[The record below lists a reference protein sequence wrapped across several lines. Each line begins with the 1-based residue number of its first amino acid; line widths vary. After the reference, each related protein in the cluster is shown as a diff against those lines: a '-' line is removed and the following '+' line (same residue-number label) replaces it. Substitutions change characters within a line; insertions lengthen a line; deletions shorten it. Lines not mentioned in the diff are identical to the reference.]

1 MNQTSKK
8 AQRANGTISIEVV
21 GSENRIKKLFQQG
34 SYRFI
39 FPKNFKR
46 FKEGI
51 VINTAG
57 GVTGGDRFD
66 SYIKS
71 SHGCSLIITTQAA
84 EKAYEAS
91 DDEAVFENS
100 FKVEDGSKIYWLPQ
114 ELILFSKSAVSRNT
128 KIEVDNS
135 SEFLAFDHVVLGRKA
150 MGEILSGSN
159 FFDRWKIYYDNSLVY
174 FDQLGWKKEIPRG
187 IAGFKNIASFASFYY
202 VGKKAEYYLEK
213 LRADKTRS
221 DKVFSGSSLRNNCLI
236 TRVHSEDISA
246 VREETKNLL
255 RSIWNLEEPEVWR
268 V

>member
-1 MNQTSKK
+1 MIKPSRKV
-8 AQRANGTISIEVV
+8 QRANGTICIEVM
-21 GSENRIKKLFQQG
+21 GPENRIKKFFQQG
-34 SYRFI
+34 SSRFI
-39 FPKNFKR
+39 FPKYFKR
-46 FKEGI
+46 IKEGI

-57 GVTGGDRFD
+57 GVTGGDRFTFR
-66 SYIKS
+66 IKS
-71 SHGCSLIITTQAA
+71 SHDCSLILSTQAA

-91 DDEAVFENS
+91 DNKAVLENS
-100 FKVEDGSKIYWLPQ
+100 FKVENGSKIYWLPQ

-213 LRADKTRS
+213 LRADQTRS

-236 TRVHSEDISA
+236 TRVHSEDISS